1 MRNNRASKMKRNSN
15 FLYNAEALMLL
26 AEFLHNALLW
36 RGHGPTIALAHEK
49 PQNIDKHFEKAMER
63 LRKSIDY
70 RARSADRLLR
80 YKITS
85 MSLPRASKAVCINIS
100 ASPKKSKK
108 KKV

>member
-1 MRNNRASKMKRNSN
+1 
-15 FLYNAEALMLL
+15 
-26 AEFLHNALLW
+26 
-36 RGHGPTIALAHEK
+36 
-49 PQNIDKHFEKAMER
+49 MER

-85 MSLPRASKAVCINIS
+85 MALPRASKAVCINIS